1 MICQHCK
8 REIADDVRYCT
19 WCGEAVMDYIPPKEP
34 PEAPE
39 GEPGKTT
46 RAAAEQAGGQVI
58 APDPGHVVSRSGTT
72 IVQNTLGSR
81 AQTQAGYVAGPGA
94 RVVPQRP
101 TRNKKGD
108 PLVVFAVVV
117 TLALLVTTVLVAAN
131 TGFLD
136 TILPAGGGRVEEK
149 PGSAGEGAGGS
160 SSESSVSSGKTE
172 VPGSQE
178 GTEGLA
184 VRGALSEYSWGE
196 LAQIAELIEDC
207 SDSATAMS
215 IAEQYHL
222 VDDSGKYY
230 AATKNLEMSDG
241 TSVPMRL
248 IGVGHDKAS
257 TTLGAAGLTFLAS
270 EVRYHHRM
278 SSSKYMPGGWAATEL
293 RSWLNGD
300 LYQKLPAD
308 VRDAVVPVAKKTNND
323 GSTTSTSSVTETS
336 DKLWVPSIVELT
348 GVLDWTYQS
357 KPENSDAW
365 NAVFNA
371 EGRQYPAFAQASIVS
386 DDANAVFDYGE
397 PWWLRSTSSA
407 SSRGR
412 YVGANGDPSM
422 YGDANENWGVVFGLC
437 L

>member
-8 REIADDVRYCT
+8 REIADDVRFCT
-19 WCGEAVMDYIPPKEP
+19 WCGGEVLDFVPPEQP
-34 PEAPE
+34 PEAPAS
-39 GEPGKTT
+39 EPADATWS
-46 RAAAEQAGGQVI
+46 AATQAEAQVTP
-58 APDPGHVVSRSGTT
+58 PDPVPVVPRSGTT
-72 IVQNTLGSR
+72 IVQNAPDR
-81 AQTQAGYVAGPGA
+81 NAQAQVGYAAGPG
-94 RVVPQRP
+94 VPVAPQQP
-101 TRNKKGD
+101 ARNKKGD
-108 PLVVFAVVV
+108 PLVVFAAVV
-117 TLALLVTTVLVAAN
+117 TIALLVTTVFVAAN
-131 TGFLD
+131 TGFLGD
-136 TILPAGGGRVEEK
+136 TLPEGGGQVERPAGNGTGGT
-149 PGSAGEGAGGS
+149 SSGS
-160 SSESSVSSGKTE
+160 SVTSEETG
-172 VPGSQE
+172 VPVGQE

-196 LAQIAELIEDC
+196 LAQIAQLIEDC
-207 SDSATAMS
+207 SDAATAMS
-215 IAEQYHL
+215 IAERYHL

-278 SSSKYMPGGWAATEL
+278 STSKYMPGGWQSTEL
-293 RSWLNGD
+293 RAWLNDD

-308 VRDAVVPVAKKTNND
+308 VKGAVMSVAKKTNND
-323 GSTTSTSSVTETS
+323 GPTTSTSSVTETS

-371 EGRQYPAFAQASIVS
+371 EGRQYPAFAQTSIVS

-412 YVGANGDPSM
+412 YVGGNGDPSM